1 MTSIQQLTEERRSSK
16 ETAICTGVF
25 HVGERTVARVR
36 LTTGSEVT
44 VYLPLGAEVP
54 EISAEVEIEPQRT
67 GGDHHPA
74 RTAFACGD
82 HHPAKVDIAA
92 KLAVA

>member
-1 MTSIQQLTEERRSSK
+1 MTTIKQLTEERRASK

-25 HVGERTVARVR
+25 EIGDRKVARVR

-44 VYLPLGAEVP
+44 VYLPAGAEVP

-67 GGDHHPA
+67 TGDHHPA

-92 KLAVA
+92 KVTAA